1 MYFCLYLNI
10 FRITFFLLYHRRAI
24 VQKPDRAPG
33 PGFPATAFVLEF
45 EFKLLK
51 LQHI

>member
-24 VQKPDRAPG
+24 VQKPEHPDSASP
-33 PGFPATAFVLEF
+33 PLPSYLSLNSNF
-45 EFKLLK
+45 
-51 LQHI
+51 